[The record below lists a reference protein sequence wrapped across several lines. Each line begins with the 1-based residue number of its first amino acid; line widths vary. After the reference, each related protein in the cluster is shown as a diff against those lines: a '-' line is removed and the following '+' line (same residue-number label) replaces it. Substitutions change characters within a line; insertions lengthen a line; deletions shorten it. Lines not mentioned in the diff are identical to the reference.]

1 MTITTEQIKQLRDQ
15 TGISVMQCKKALE
28 EAEGDM
34 EKAVVILQKQSKAT
48 ALKKGD
54 RSLGSGVVVS
64 YIHGA
69 GSVGAMVELS
79 CETDFVS
86 RNEEFK
92 KLAYDLAMQVAA
104 SNPEFIKRED
114 VTEADKQK
122 AKEVFT
128 AEAAEKPAEMRAK
141 IIEGKLDAFFDE
153 KVFLEQN
160 YIKDPSKKVKDLL
173 TEAVQKFGEKTEVTR
188 FARFAVGG

>member
-1 MTITTEQIKQLRDQ
+1 MAITTEQIKQLRDQ

-28 EAEGDM
+28 EADGDM
-34 EKAVVILQKQSKAT
+34 EKAIVILQKQSKAV
-48 ALKKGD
+48 ALKKTD
-54 RSLGSGVVVS
+54 RTLRAGIVAS

-79 CETDFVS
+79 CETDFVA
-86 RNEEFK
+86 RNEDFK

-104 SNPEFIKRED
+104 SSPLFLRRED
-114 VTEADKQK
+114 ITDEDKQK

-128 AEAAEKPAEMRAK
+128 AEAADKPKEMQAK
-141 IIEGKLDAFFDE
+141 IVEGKLDAYFDE

-173 TEAVQKFGEKTEVTR
+173 TEAVQKFGEKTAITR
-188 FARFAVGG
+188 FVRFAIGE